1 MKMPLA
7 YVTAAWS
14 GDPTEATEQAARYCW
29 AVYEILEAKRR
40 HWGIENK
47 LH

>member
-14 GDPTEATEQAARYCW
+14 GDPTEATEQAARYCR
-29 AVYEILEAKRR
+29 AVYEACL
-40 HWGIENK
+40 
-47 LH
+47 LYTSSCV